1 LLSANRSSTRPTRST
16 AFVAGFAL
24 AVAGSFVALLVGSPA
39 AALVGVGFA
48 GLAGVLIVFHL
59 LQSERRRHQLAEE
72 ELVEQAQFL
81 ESLLASVR
89 EIAAETEPEAILG
102 HLRREA
108 EHLFSVR
115 AQLLP
120 AGAPAASAPAERAV
134 VVPVRVRGDEIAAL
148 RLARGVELGRVDV
161 ARAALL
167 ADLAARVYENARLRA
182 EAQVREGERSRLSDQ
197 LLTAEQEE
205 RRRLALFLHD
215 TSVQSLAGI
224 GLMLDASLH
233 SIEAGDLEQARSV
246 IGSALERHRAT
257 IGALRDLSF
266 NLEPVVLRD
275 QGLEPAVRALAE
287 QLGLDRRVQVEV
299 DLHAIDTIP
308 EKVQAALYQIIRESM
323 HAAIRREPRRIALH
337 VGEAPDGG
345 LETVVSDDGR
355 EERRRSIFDSL
366 EERARTLNGRLD
378 VEQQNG
384 GGTIVRVT
392 LPPYAAGR

>member
-1 LLSANRSSTRPTRST
+1 MRFAIPSSTSSR
-16 AFVAGFAL
+16 ALVAGFAL
-24 AVAGSFVALLVGSPA
+24 AIGGSLIALLVGSPS

-59 LQSERRRHQLAEE
+59 LQTERERHELAED
-72 ELVEQAQFL
+72 ELHEQAQFL
-81 ESLLASVR
+81 ESLVASVG
-89 EIAAETEPEAILG
+89 EIAAETDPEAILE

-108 EHLFSVR
+108 EELFDAR
-115 AQLLP
+115 AELLP
-120 AGAPAASAPAERAV
+120 AGSHAASAPAERAV
-134 VVPVRVRGDEIAAL
+134 IVPLRVGGEEIAAL

-197 LLTAEQEE
+197 LITAEQDE
-205 RRRLALFLHD
+205 RRRLALYLHD

-233 SIEAGDLEQARSV
+233 SIETGDLAQAREV

-287 QLGLDRRVQVEV
+287 QIGLDRGVQVEV
-299 DLHAIDTIP
+299 ELGGIDVLP
-308 EKVQAALYQIIRESM
+308 ERAQAALYQIVRESM
-323 HAAIRREPRRIALH
+323 NAATRREPTRIDVSVA
-337 VGEAPDGG
+337 VDEDGS
-345 LETVVSDDGR
+345 LSAVVHDDGR
-355 EERRRSIFDSL
+355 EERRRSIFDAL
-366 EERARTLNGRLD
+366 AERARTLNGRLEVD
-378 VEQQNG
+378 QGEG
-384 GGTIVRVT
+384 GGTTVRLT
-392 LPPYAAGR
+392 LPPYAVGR